1 MGVRSKILLLMV
13 WTRFDQKLEIEGGCK
28 ARPGRKSRTGSKE
41 SWWGWLR
48 SHSMESYKSVLN
60 SEILLSIDWYHLP
73 TLFVSPCH
81 VTVGIS
87 LGWRQLPF
95 FGSIRFPT
103 WSNPVPTGR
112 HFACQHI
119 FKHLATERNE
129 WASTDSN
136 HYKILFMYQK
146 SQFVQQDSTKN

>member
-1 MGVRSKILLLMV
+1 MV
-13 WTRFDQKLEIEGGCK
+13 WTRFDQNLEIKGGCK
-28 ARPGRKSRTGSKE
+28 ARSGGKSRTASKE

-81 VTVGIS
+81 VTVEMS

-103 WSNPVPTGR
+103 CSNLVPTGMQ
-112 HFACQHI
+112 FACQHI
-119 FKHLATERNE
+119 FKHLATEPNE
-129 WASTDSN
+129 WASTDSF

-146 SQFVQQDSTKN
+146 SQLVQQDSTRN